1 MSVSEKITAYL
12 EDVSGISPVE
22 KEQHLSSDL
31 HLSSKEIIDFAIFL
45 YGISEKK
52 IGFGHDLSV
61 GEILKIC
68 E

>member
-1 MSVSEKITAYL
+1 MYQKKLQHTL
-12 EDVSGISPVE
+12 RMSPVE